1 MKINKTHTQTRGGRD
16 RDNKEMLL
24 NICISGDAARMHCVR
39 HCCRSPVAS
48 CHSQLPAQS
57 IKCQKC
63 IAQPTKRERE
73 REGETEW
80 RSDWRSESIGCPISR
95 HDWYMAC
102 IDMDTVLD
110 FHFVGPSTALSAQC
124 KRTSHRQHPTS
135 IQHPFSI
142 HPTSCV
148 NVSVSQSVNV
158 CISQFQISASA
169 VAASLWSPL
178 DLHNLGPT
186 KTPSSVALP
195 RLVVFP
201 ILNSNSQLVC
211 KLLAPSEFWFVWNTF
226 TQIWK

>member
-1 MKINKTHTQTRGGRD
+1 
-16 RDNKEMLL
+16 
-24 NICISGDAARMHCVR
+24 MHCVR

-48 CHSQLPAQS
+48 CHSRLPLPVACS
-57 IKCQKC
+57 INKMSEMHCRASC
-63 IAQPTKRERE
+63 KRGRDWA
-73 REGETEW
+73 EW
-80 RSDWRSESIGCPISR
+80 RTDWRSESIGCPISR

-135 IQHPFSI
+135 RHPQHHVSM
-142 HPTSCV
+142 CQ
-148 NVSVSQSVNV
+148 SVSQSVNV
-158 CISQFQISASA
+158 CISQFQISA
-169 VAASLWSPL
+169 
-178 DLHNLGPT
+178 LGPHPT
-186 KTPSSVALP
+186 SRLRLLLLLLLLFDRPSIYITWARQRP
-195 RLVVFP
+195 QAQRQEATRLAPSLGVFP

>member
-1 MKINKTHTQTRGGRD
+1 
-16 RDNKEMLL
+16 MLL
-24 NICISGDAARMHCVR
+24 NICISGDAARM

-63 IAQPTKRERE
+63 IARERE
-73 REGETEW
+73 KEAATEW

-110 FHFVGPSTALSAQC
+110 FHFVGLSAQC
-124 KRTSHRQHPTS
+124 KRTSHRQHSTS

-148 NVSVSQSVNV
+148 NVSVSQSVSQCLHKSVSDLCV
-158 CISQFQISASA
+158 CCCGCF
-169 VAASLWSPL
+169 SLI
-178 DLHNLGPT
+178 
-186 KTPSSVALP
+186 AP
-195 RLVVFP
+195 R
-201 ILNSNSQLVC
+201 
-211 KLLAPSEFWFVWNTF
+211 F
-226 TQIWK
+226 T

>member
-1 MKINKTHTQTRGGRD
+1 
-16 RDNKEMLL
+16 MLL
-24 NICISGDAARMHCVR
+24 NICISGDAARLHCVR

-63 IAQPTKRERE
+63 IARE
-73 REGETEW
+73 REGEKEGATEW

-110 FHFVGPSTALSAQC
+110 FHFVGLSAQC
-124 KRTSHRQHPTS
+124 KRTSHRQHSTS

-142 HPTSCV
+142 HSASIQHHVSMCQ
-148 NVSVSQSVNV
+148 SVSQSVNV
-158 CISQFQISASA
+158 CISQFQISAPA
-169 VAASLWSPL
+169 AALAASLWSPL

-186 KTPSSVALP
+186 KIPSTVAL
-195 RLVVFP
+195 LVVSLYSQFSIP
-201 ILNSNSQLVC
+201 IPN
-211 KLLAPSEFWFVWNTF
+211 WFVNCWRRLNF
-226 TQIWK
+226 DLFEIRLRKYENK